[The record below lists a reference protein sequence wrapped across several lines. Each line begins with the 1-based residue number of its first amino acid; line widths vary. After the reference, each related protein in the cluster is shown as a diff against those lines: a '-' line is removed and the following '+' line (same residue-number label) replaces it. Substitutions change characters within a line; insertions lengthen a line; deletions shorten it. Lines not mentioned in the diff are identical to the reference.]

1 MAFRPFFS
9 PKPIEPA
16 APPPTARPH
25 APGTSIGYDPL
36 LINRLKSD
44 QQRLLDVFTQAQLLL
59 TNGDYNGVRRK
70 LAELR
75 ITLQDH
81 LMTASVK
88 FYVYISRQVA
98 GDPAKAALV
107 GTHRREML
115 ENSRKLMDFLRTY
128 SGAPLDDG
136 NAALFQTELLVIGA
150 ALVQRI
156 EREQTS
162 LFPLYQASY

>member
-1 MAFRPFFS
+1 MAFRGFFQPRLTES
-9 PKPIEPA
+9 SV
-16 APPPTARPH
+16 PPPTARAH

-44 QQRLLDVFTQAQLLL
+44 QQRMLDLFTQAQLLL
-59 TNGDYNGVRRK
+59 TSGDYSGVRHR
-70 LAELR
+70 LGELR
-75 ITLQDH
+75 VVLQDH

-98 GDPAKAALV
+98 SDSAKALLV
-107 GTHRREML
+107 NTHRREML

-162 LFPLYQASY
+162 LFPLYRSSY

>member
-1 MAFRPFFS
+1 MAFRGFFHPRTNEAS
-9 PKPIEPA
+9 L
-16 APPPTARPH
+16 PPPTATPH

-44 QQRLLDVFTQAQLLL
+44 QQRMLELFTQAQLLL

-70 LAELR
+70 LGDLR
-75 ITLQDH
+75 IALQDH

-88 FYVYISRQVA
+88 FYVYVSRQVA
-98 GDPAKAALV
+98 ADPARAMLIS
-107 GTHRREML
+107 THRREML

-128 SGAPLDDG
+128 SGAPLDDK

>member
-1 MAFRPFFS
+1 MAFRGFFQYRTTGS
-9 PKPIEPA
+9 SLPPPA
-16 APPPTARPH
+16 ATPH

-36 LINRLKSD
+36 LISRLKSE
-44 QQRLLDVFTQAQLLL
+44 QQRMLELFTQAQLLL
-59 TNGDYNGVRRK
+59 TNSDYNGVRRK
-70 LAELR
+70 LSELR
-75 ITLQDH
+75 ISLQDH

-88 FYVYISRQVA
+88 FYVYVSRQTA
-98 GDPAKAALV
+98 SDPVKSALV